1 MKNWVTPTNSAS
13 STMYCAAA
21 PTSTT
26 TRNSAACTM
35 FFERTTPIAPAP
47 IEIARAQKATFCA
60 VMRASC
66 SLLLPALG
74 ADFQRLRLGNG
85 LHPLAELLLVVQEV
99 GDVGL
104 GVLVLG
110 APEQRVE
117 GAHLHADAAVH
128 AQRVVDVEA
137 VEQAD
142 GAFPAALAAGRP
154 LLLVA
159 LDVDAPVRALA
170 GAEHAHSEVLFF
182 ERDDATCPR
191 RWVLPLVRVLDR
203 DGALEH
209 GLERD
214 AEAADQPRS
223 LGFRELG
230 HLERHL
236 QRAGD
241 ENVRQTD
248 RDQELPR
255 HGLELILAQARV
267 RESNPEHQ
275 ERHEHHLGE
284 QHDRAQH

>member
-1 MKNWVTPTNSAS
+1 MKNWVMPTNSAS

-26 TRNSAACTM
+26 MRNSAACTM
-35 FFERTTPIAPAP
+35 FFDRTTPIAPAP
-47 IEIARAQKATFCA
+47 IAIARTQKVTFCA

-66 SLLLPALG
+66 SLLLPGLG
-74 ADFQRLRLGNG
+74 ADFERFRLGNG
-85 LHPLAELLLVVQEV
+85 LHPLAELLLVVEEV
-99 GDVGL
+99 GDVRL

-110 APEQRVE
+110 APEQGVE

-137 VEQAD
+137 VEEAD
-142 GAFPAALAAGRP
+142 GALASALAPRRAP
-154 LLLVA
+154 LLVP
-159 LDVDAPVRALA
+159 LDVDAPVGALA
-170 GAEHAHSEVLFF
+170 GAEHAHGAVLFL
-182 ERDDATCPR
+182 ERDDTARPGGR
-191 RWVLPLVRVLDR
+191 VLPLVRVLHG

-209 GLERD
+209 RLERD

-241 ENVRQTD
+241 ENVRQ
-248 RDQELPR
+248 
-255 HGLELILAQARV
+255 
-267 RESNPEHQ
+267 
-275 ERHEHHLGE
+275 
-284 QHDRAQH
+284 